1 MNCVYY
7 YISSHQDNVR
17 IIICDMVFMYE
28 RIFLWLECVKG
39 KNDNAVFQEQ
49 IWHYF
54 RLTLLETTGIVVFK
68 KYIYYEET
76 ILMDVHVL

>member
-1 MNCVYY
+1 MHHKYVIWFSCMRGV
-7 YISSHQDNVR
+7 
-17 IIICDMVFMYE
+17 
-28 RIFLWLECVKG
+28 FLWLECVEG

-54 RLTLLETTGIVVFK
+54 RLTLFETTGIVVFK